1 MELLGHPVELAGCGV
16 GMEGTFL
23 IKRHSPAFTFFKQN
37 CSFPGVGLH
46 IPLESTQ
53 TDCDLEQRC
62 LRVGETPELLN
73 LDSAPSRTLLQQFH
87 WNERL
92 INSKLVTI
100 KCKAFAAH
108 G

>member
-1 MELLGHPVELAGCGV
+1 MGV
-16 GMEGTFL
+16 EGTFL

-53 TDCDLEQRC
+53 MVCDLEQRC
-62 LRVGETPELLN
+62 LRVGETLALLY
-73 LDSAPSRTLLQQFH
+73 LDSAPRRTLLQRFR

-100 KCKAFAAH
+100 NRKAFAAH